1 MSSRRR
7 AARRARK
14 AFDQVNIGVFGGT
27 FDPPHNGHLII
38 AEYVR
43 DRVGLER
50 IVFVPSW
57 ISPHKQDRQT
67 AGAEHRLGML
77 QLAIAGIKGGEVSDI
92 EIARGGISY
101 TVDTLT
107 EFHKMRPGCNLS
119 LIIGSDNFREFGS
132 WKEPEKIL
140 SLAQLVVMHR
150 PGVEPPELG
159 NDSRVQS
166 IIVPEIQ
173 ISSTRIRE
181 RIQKGESIGFLVPSA
196 IEQYIISHRL
206 YR

>member
-1 MSSRRR
+1 M
-7 AARRARK
+7 K
-14 AFDQVNIGVFGGT
+14 IGIFGGT
-27 FDPPHNGHLII
+27 FDPPHNGHLMI

-43 DRVGLER
+43 DRLGLER
-50 IVFVPSW
+50 IAFVPSW

-67 AGAEHRLGML
+67 AGAEHRIAML
-77 QLAIAGIKGGEVSDI
+77 QLAVASVKGAEVSDI

-107 EFHKMRPGCNLS
+107 EFHKKWSECNLS

-132 WKEPEKIL
+132 WKDPEKIL

-150 PGVEPPELG
+150 PGVEPPEAG
-159 NDSRVQS
+159 TDSRVKS
-166 IIVPEIQ
+166 IIVPEIR
-173 ISSTRIRE
+173 ISSTGIRE
-181 RIQKGESIGFLVPSA
+181 RIQKGESIGYLVPSE
-196 IEQYIISHRL
+196 IEQYIILHRL